1 MISLRFII
9 DRFFIKKPWLRLQIT
24 RLIYGSIDTDISLLG
39 VSLRINTVRENG
51 YLRAAKRATN
61 VSLFRDEVP
70 ILLTLAAF
78 VPGIDVFVDIGANI
92 GLFSTVLGRLQILF
106 PNLTI
111 IAFEADPET
120 YLRLSKN
127 LSGRQRFTY
136 NLGVSSTS
144 SKTTFVRGA
153 VSHVTTTL
161 ANANH
166 YSMDESFSIQCER
179 LDSFAIEGERLMLK
193 IDVEGQE
200 LQVLQGA
207 TRLFDD
213 GRIAVVYIDG
223 IDADADRDSIH
234 QFFGNR
240 GFTLLDG
247 RSLLPAVRS
256 THSLLALH
264 SNYAQTLSSMV
275 R

>member
-51 YLRAAKRATN
+51 YLRA
-61 VSLFRDEVP
+61 